1 MSSVTSY
8 CPALRGSCGGG
19 YEGGVHL
26 FTPRKAGAKRAR
38 KGCKGVGGKGGSA
51 GHKAKE
57 KKAGEVDSKTGN
69 IVSNVSETDTTPQ
82 HQVMLPKKAGTKT
95 YKMSLLC

>member
-1 MSSVTSY
+1 M
-8 CPALRGSCGGG
+8 RGACTCL
-19 YEGGVHL
+19 HL
-26 FTPRKAGAKRAR
+26 GRQVQKEPERSAR
-38 KGCKGVGGKGGSA
+38 GLGGKGGSA